1 MEEVVVATTEE
12 GAMVMLEVVEALA
25 KGEEEKEIEA
35 EKESE
40 AEKETTE
47 EEALLLMCQRRSQV

>member
-1 MEEVVVATTEE
+1 MVATTEE